1 MAPGGSA
8 REISI
13 MRKHSG
19 AKAMTERT
27 RDAETPQV
35 DLEAYRRFFEQSLD
49 ALFIIGRDGRII
61 EASKSATDLLRYTKR
76 EMRTM
81 WLRDF
86 YAQVPEL
93 DASWRDLQ
101 QKGYIK
107 DRQAKLRK
115 RDGTEI
121 ACLVTITA
129 DRTAGGEV
137 RRYHCMIRNVN
148 EYERTLESLRES
160 ERRYSL
166 LTESVMDV
174 IWIMDIDLHLT
185 YISPSVERIRGYT
198 IQEVTSQRLDE
209 MFTPESLRTALGLI
223 KEELTSKK
231 NPKDPFRLGTV
242 GLEMTR
248 KGGGT
253 VWTES
258 RVTLL
263 YGPDG
268 HPAGLMGVTRD
279 VTERRKMEASLRDS
293 ERRYRLL
300 AENITDVIWVSD
312 MNLNRTYVSP
322 SARTLQGYESAEE
335 MPQNVKDFLTPA
347 SFEVARK
354 TFARELASEN
364 RRKKN
369 MHRSWTLQLELK
381 RKDGS
386 TVWTEDKITFLRDG
400 AGKPTG
406 YLGVTRDISLR
417 KQDEDA
423 LRSLS
428 RRLVEVQELERRGIA
443 RELHDHIGQEL
454 TGLKLAL
461 EMVSRLPPQ
470 QVKAR
475 LSEVQTSI
483 NELVARVQDLSLD
496 LRPAM
501 LDDLGLV
508 PALLWHFERFTS
520 QTGVR
525 VAFKHRGMQRRFAPE
540 IETAVYRIVQEGL
553 TNVARHAGV
562 VETTVR
568 LLLNKGVLGVYIEDE
583 GIGFDTEA
591 AFARGTS
598 SGLTGMH
605 ERATLLGGQFEII
618 SAPGAGTLLVAKFP
632 ISSPVRM
639 GRGS

>member
-1 MAPGGSA
+1 MG
-8 REISI
+8 R
-13 MRKHSG
+13 HSE
-19 AKAMTERT
+19 AKARSEDT
-27 RDAETPQV
+27 RDTKALQG

-49 ALFIIGRDGRII
+49 ALFIIGRNGRII
-61 EASKSATDLLRYTKR
+61 EAGKSATDLLRYSKR
-76 EMRTM
+76 QMSRM
-81 WLRDF
+81 CLRDL
-86 YAQVPEL
+86 YVQVPEL
-93 DASWRDLQ
+93 ETIWRELE
-101 QKGYIK
+101 QKGYVK

-121 ACLVTITA
+121 DCLVTMTA
-129 DRTAGGEV
+129 DRTRDGDF
-137 RRYHCMIRNVN
+137 RQYHCMIRNVN
-148 EYERTLESLRES
+148 EYERTLEALRES

-166 LTESVMDV
+166 LAESIMDV
-174 IWIMDIDLHLT
+174 IWIMDMDLHVT
-185 YISPSVERIRGYT
+185 YISPSVERTRGYT
-198 IQEVTSQRLDE
+198 VQEVMSQRLEE
-209 MFTPESLRTALGLI
+209 MFTPESLRKAIRLI
-223 KEELTSKK
+223 EEELVNKK

-253 VWTES
+253 VWTEN

-263 YGPDG
+263 YGPEG
-268 HPAGLMGVTRD
+268 KPAGLMGVTRD
-279 VTERRKMEASLRDS
+279 VTERHKMEESLRDS

-312 MNLNRTYVSP
+312 MDLNRTYVSP
-322 SARTLQGYESAEE
+322 SANSLQGYGSAEDV
-335 MPQNVKDFLTPA
+335 PQNVQDLLTPA
-347 SFEVARK
+347 SLEVARE

-364 RRKKN
+364 KSKKN
-369 MHRSWTLQLELK
+369 THRSWTLQLELK

-400 AGKPTG
+400 AGKPIG
-406 YLGVTRDISLR
+406 FLGVTRDISRR
-417 KQDEDA
+417 KQAEDA

-428 RRLVEVQELERRGIA
+428 RRLVEVQEIERRGIA
-443 RELHDHIGQEL
+443 RELHDHVGQEL
-454 TGLKLAL
+454 TGLKLFL

-475 LSEVQTSI
+475 LSEAQVSI

-525 VAFKHRGMQRRFAPE
+525 VAFKHRGIQRRFPPE

-583 GIGFDTEA
+583 GIGFDTDA
-591 AFARGTS
+591 AFAKGTS
-598 SGLTGMH
+598 SGLTGMQ
-605 ERATLLGGQFEII
+605 ERATLLGGHFEII

-632 ISSPVRM
+632 ISSPARM
-639 GRGS
+639 GRGT

>member
-1 MAPGGSA
+1 MTRSLLSVNA
-8 REISI
+8 RDHNLP
-13 MRKHSG
+13 R
-19 AKAMTERT
+19 A
-27 RDAETPQV
+27 
-35 DLEAYRRFFEQSLD
+35 DLEAFRRFFERSLD
-49 ALFIIGRDGRII
+49 ALFILDRDGRIVD
-61 EASKSATDLLRYTKR
+61 ASKSATEVLRYSKR
-76 EMRTM
+76 EMRKM
-81 WLRDF
+81 HLRDL
-86 YAQVPEL
+86 YAQATEHEVT
-93 DASWRDLQ
+93 WKDLE
-101 QKGYIK
+101 QKGYVK

-121 ACLVTITA
+121 DCLVTVTT
-129 DRTAGGEV
+129 DRIDGHDT
-137 RRYHCMIRNVN
+137 RYYHCLIRNVN
-148 EYERTLESLRES
+148 EYERTLEALRES

-166 LTESVMDV
+166 LTESIMDV
-174 IWIMDIDLHLT
+174 IWILDMDFHIT
-185 YISPSVERIRGYT
+185 YISPSVERMRGYT
-198 IQEVTSQRLDE
+198 VQEIMSQRLDE
-209 MFTPESLRTALGLI
+209 MFTPESLQKALGLI
-223 KEELTSKK
+223 RDEILNKK
-231 NPKDPFRLGTV
+231 NPRDPFRLGTV
-242 GLEMTR
+242 ALEMTC
-248 KGGGT
+248 KGGST

-268 HPAGLMGVTRD
+268 YPAGLMGVTRD
-279 VTERRKMEASLRDS
+279 VTERRKMEESLRDS

-300 AENITDVIWVSD
+300 AENITDVIWVAD

-322 SARTLQGYESAEE
+322 SARSLQGYESAEE
-335 MPQNVKDFLTPA
+335 MPHNVKDLLTPA
-347 SFEVARK
+347 SYEVARE
-354 TFARELASEN
+354 TFARELAAEKKK
-364 RRKKN
+364 KKN
-369 MHRSWTLQLELK
+369 VHRSWTLQLELK

-400 AGKPTG
+400 NGKPIG

-417 KQDEDA
+417 KQAEDA

-428 RRLVEVQELERRGIA
+428 RRLVEVQEMERRSIA

-454 TGLKLAL
+454 TGLKLFL
-461 EMVSRLPPQ
+461 EMVSRLPPH

-475 LSEVQTSI
+475 LSEAQSSI

-525 VAFKHRGMQRRFAPE
+525 VAFKHRGIQRRFAPE

-562 VETTVR
+562 TETKVR
-568 LLLNKGVLGVYIEDE
+568 LLLNKGVLSVYIEDE
-583 GIGFDTEA
+583 GIGFDTDA

-632 ISSPVRM
+632 ISGSVRM
-639 GRGS
+639 GRGT

>member
-1 MAPGGSA
+1 
-8 REISI
+8 
-13 MRKHSG
+13 MRG
-19 AKAMTERT
+19 
-27 RDAETPQV
+27 DAE
-35 DLEAYRRFFEQSLD
+35 AYHRFFEQSLD

-61 EASKSATDLLRYTKR
+61 DVSKSATDMLRYSKR
-76 EMRTM
+76 QVTNMH
-81 WLRDF
+81 LRDL
-86 YAQVPEL
+86 YAQIAEQQ
-93 DASWRDLQ
+93 ATWRDLE

-121 ACLVTITA
+121 DCLVTMTA
-129 DRTAGGEV
+129 DRTSDGDV
-137 RRYHCMIRNVN
+137 RQYHGMIRNIN
-148 EYERTLESLRES
+148 EYERTLEALRES

-166 LTESVMDV
+166 LAESIMDV
-174 IWIMDIDLHLT
+174 IWIMDINFRLT
-185 YISPSVERIRGYT
+185 YLSPSVERMRGYT
-198 IQEVTSQRLDE
+198 VQEIMSQHLDE
-209 MFTPESLRTALGLI
+209 MFTPESLQRALALI
-223 KEELTSKK
+223 QEEILSKE
-231 NPKDPFRLGTV
+231 NPDDPFRLGTV
-242 GLEMTR
+242 GLEMTC

-279 VTERRKMEASLRDS
+279 VTERRKMEESLRDS

-300 AENITDVIWVSD
+300 AENITDVIWVAD

-322 SARTLQGYESAEE
+322 SAKSLQGYESAED
-335 MPQNVKDFLTPA
+335 MPQTVKDLLTPA
-347 SFEVARK
+347 SFEVARE
-354 TFARELASEN
+354 TFAREMALEK

-369 MHRSWTLQLELK
+369 VHRSWTLEIELK

-386 TVWTEDKITFLRDG
+386 TVWTEDKVTFLRDG
-400 AGKPTG
+400 AGRPTG
-406 YLGVTRDISLR
+406 YLGVTRDITLR
-417 KQDEDA
+417 KQAEDA

-428 RRLVEVQELERRGIA
+428 RRLVEVQEIERRGIA

-454 TGLKLAL
+454 TGLKLFL

-475 LSEVQTSI
+475 LSEAQVSI
-483 NELVARVQDLSLD
+483 NELVSRVQDLSLD

-508 PALLWHFERFTS
+508 PALLWHFERFTG

-583 GIGFDTEA
+583 GIGFDTDA

-598 SGLTGMH
+598 SGLTGMQ

-632 ISSPVRM
+632 TSSSGRM
-639 GRGS
+639 GRGT

>member
-1 MAPGGSA
+1 MGRHLG
-8 REISI
+8 
-13 MRKHSG
+13 
-19 AKAMTERT
+19 TEPRSE
-27 RDAETPQV
+27 DLQDQNSPHA
-35 DLEAYRRFFEQSLD
+35 DLEAYRRFFEHSLD
-49 ALFIIGRDGRII
+49 ALFIVRNDGRII
-61 EASKSATDLLRYTKR
+61 EASRAAADLLRYSKR
-76 EMRTM
+76 QMRIM
-81 WLRDF
+81 SLRDL
-86 YAQVPEL
+86 YAQAAEH
-93 DASWRDLQ
+93 DICWKDLE
-101 QKGYIK
+101 QKGYVK

-121 ACLVTITA
+121 DCLVTMTA
-129 DRTAGGEV
+129 DRAGDGDV
-137 RRYHCMIRNVN
+137 GQYHCLIRNVN
-148 EYERTLESLRES
+148 EYERTLEALRES

-166 LTESVMDV
+166 LTESIMDV
-174 IWIMDIDLHLT
+174 IWIMDMNFQIT
-185 YISPSVERIRGYT
+185 YMSPSVERMRGYT
-198 IQEVTSQRLDE
+198 VQEIMSQRLDE
-209 MFTPESLRTALGLI
+209 MFAPESLQKALGLI
-223 KEELTSKK
+223 QEEILNKR

-242 GLEMTR
+242 GLEMTC
-248 KGGGT
+248 KAGGT

-268 HPAGLMGVTRD
+268 YPAGLMGVTRD
-279 VTERRKMEASLRDS
+279 VTERRKMEESLRDS

-300 AENITDVIWVSD
+300 AENITDVIWVAD

-322 SARTLQGYESAEE
+322 SAKSLQGYKSAEDI
-335 MPQNVKDFLTPA
+335 PHNVKDLLTPA
-347 SFEVARK
+347 SFEVARE
-354 TFARELASEN
+354 TFARELAAEK
-364 RRKKN
+364 RKKKN
-369 MHRSWTLQLELK
+369 VHRSWTLQLELK

-400 AGKPTG
+400 TGKPIG

-417 KQDEDA
+417 KQAEDA

-428 RRLVEVQELERRGIA
+428 RRLVEVQEMERRGIA

-454 TGLKLAL
+454 TGLKLFL

-470 QVKAR
+470 QLKAR
-475 LSEVQTSI
+475 LSEAQTSI
-483 NELVARVQDLSLD
+483 NELVTRVQDLSLD

-562 VETTVR
+562 VDATIR
-568 LLLNKGVLGVYIEDE
+568 LLINKGILSVYIEDE
-583 GIGFDTEA
+583 GIGFDTDA

-632 ISSPVRM
+632 ISSSART
-639 GRGS
+639 GRGT

>member
-1 MAPGGSA
+1 MPRDQGPKPRSRATQDPNAPHA
-8 REISI
+8 
-13 MRKHSG
+13 
-19 AKAMTERT
+19 
-27 RDAETPQV
+27 

-49 ALFIIGRDGRII
+49 ALFVVGPDGRIL
-61 EASKSATDLLRYTKR
+61 EASKSATDLLRYSKR
-76 EMRTM
+76 QMRM
-81 WLRDF
+81 MSLRDL
-86 YAQVPEL
+86 YAQAAEHEII
-93 DASWRDLQ
+93 WRDLSR
-101 QKGYIK
+101 KGYMK

-121 ACLVTITA
+121 DCLVTMTT
-129 DRTAGGEV
+129 DLMDDGDV
-137 RRYHCMIRNVN
+137 RQYHCMIRNVN
-148 EYERTLESLRES
+148 EYERTLEALRES

-166 LTESVMDV
+166 LAESIMDV
-174 IWIMDIDLHLT
+174 IWIMDMNFQLT
-185 YISPSVERIRGYT
+185 YLSPSVERMRGYT
-198 IQEVTSQRLDE
+198 VQEVMSQRLDE
-209 MFTPESLRTALGLI
+209 TLPPESLQKAIGLI
-223 KEELTSKK
+223 EEEILNKK
-231 NPKDPFRLGTV
+231 SPKDPFRLGTV
-242 GLEMTR
+242 ALEMTC

-268 HPAGLMGVTRD
+268 YPAGLMGVTRD
-279 VTERRKMEASLRDS
+279 VTDRRKMEESLRDS

-300 AENITDVIWVSD
+300 AENITDVIWVAD

-322 SARTLQGYESAEE
+322 SAKSLQGYKSAEE
-335 MPQNVKDFLTPA
+335 IPQNVQHLLTPA
-347 SFEVARK
+347 SFAVARE
-354 TFARELASEN
+354 TFARELAAE
-364 RRKKN
+364 RRKKKN
-369 MHRSWTLQLELK
+369 VHRSWTLELELK

-386 TVWTEDKITFLRDG
+386 TVWTEDRITFLRDG
-400 AGKPTG
+400 NGKPTG

-417 KQDEDA
+417 KHAEDA

-428 RRLVEVQELERRGIA
+428 RRLVEVQEIERRGIA

-454 TGLKLAL
+454 TGLKLFL

-470 QVKAR
+470 LVKAR
-475 LSEVQTSI
+475 LSEAQRSI

-520 QTGVR
+520 QTGVH
-525 VAFKHRGMQRRFAPE
+525 VAFKHRGIQTRFAPE

-568 LLLNKGVLGVYIEDE
+568 LLLNKGILGVYIEDE
-583 GIGFDTEA
+583 GIGFDVDA

-632 ISSPVRM
+632 ISFSAKT
-639 GRGS
+639 GRAHEQENYYRPR

>member
-1 MAPGGSA
+1 MMESTG
-8 REISI
+8 
-13 MRKHSG
+13 
-19 AKAMTERT
+19 
-27 RDAETPQV
+27 DADTPQV
-35 DLEAYRRFFEQSLD
+35 DLQAYRRFFEQSLD

-76 EMRTM
+76 QMSMM
-81 WLRDF
+81 WLRDL

-93 DASWRDLQ
+93 EASWRNLQ

-107 DRQAKLRK
+107 DQQAKLRK

-121 ACLVTITA
+121 ACLVTITG
-129 DRTAGGEV
+129 DRTADGKV

-148 EYERTLESLRES
+148 EYERTLEALRES

-185 YISPSVERIRGYT
+185 YISPSVERIRGYA

-209 MFTPESLRTALGLI
+209 MLTPESLQRALGLI

-279 VTERRKMEASLRDS
+279 VSERRKMEESLRDS

-322 SARTLQGYESAEE
+322 SAKSLQGYESAEDI
-335 MPQNVKDFLTPA
+335 PQKVKDVLTPA
-347 SFEVARK
+347 SFEIARE
-354 TFARELASEN
+354 TFSRELALELK
-364 RRKKN
+364 RKKN

-400 AGKPTG
+400 SGKPVG
-406 YLGVTRDISLR
+406 FLGVTRDISLR
-417 KQDEDA
+417 KQAEDA

-428 RRLVEVQELERRGIA
+428 RRLVEVQEIERRGIA
-443 RELHDHIGQEL
+443 RELHDHVGQEL
-454 TGLKLAL
+454 TGLKLSL
-461 EMVSRLPPQ
+461 EMVSRLPPH

-475 LSEVQTSI
+475 LSEAQSSI

-562 VETTVR
+562 VDATVR
-568 LLLNKGVLGVYIEDE
+568 LLLNKGVLGIYIEDE

-598 SGLTGMH
+598 SGLTGMQ

-632 ISSPVRM
+632 ISSPART

>member
-1 MAPGGSA
+1 MGRHLETKSRSEDAQDPNAPHA
-8 REISI
+8 
-13 MRKHSG
+13 
-19 AKAMTERT
+19 
-27 RDAETPQV
+27 
-35 DLEAYRRFFEQSLD
+35 DLDAYRRFFEQSLD
-49 ALFIIGRDGRII
+49 ALFMVDRDGRII
-61 EASKSATDLLRYTKR
+61 EASKSATDLLRYSKR
-76 EMRTM
+76 QIRVMSF
-81 WLRDF
+81 RDL
-86 YAQVPEL
+86 YAQAAEYET
-93 DASWRDLQ
+93 SWRVLE

-121 ACLVTITA
+121 DCLVTMTA
-129 DRTAGGEV
+129 DRSGDGDV
-137 RRYHCMIRNVN
+137 RQYHCMIRNVN
-148 EYERTLESLRES
+148 EYERTLEALRES

-166 LTESVMDV
+166 LTESIMDV
-174 IWIMDIDLHLT
+174 IWIMDINFHIT
-185 YISPSVERIRGYT
+185 YMSPSVERMRGYT
-198 IQEVTSQRLDE
+198 IQEIMSQRLDE
-209 MFTPESLRTALGLI
+209 MFPPESLQKALRMI
-223 KEELTSKK
+223 EEEILNKK
-231 NPKDPFRLGTV
+231 NPDPFRLGTV
-242 GLEMTR
+242 GLEMTC

-268 HPAGLMGVTRD
+268 YPAGLMGVTRD
-279 VTERRKMEASLRDS
+279 VTERRKMEESLRDS

-300 AENITDVIWVSD
+300 AENITDVIWVAD

-322 SARTLQGYESAEE
+322 SAKSLQGYKSADD
-335 MPQNVKDFLTPA
+335 MPNSVKDLLTPT
-347 SFEVARK
+347 SFEVARE
-354 TFARELASEN
+354 TFARELAAEKG
-364 RRKKN
+364 RKKN

-386 TVWTEDKITFLRDG
+386 TVWTEDKVTFLRDG
-400 AGKPTG
+400 TGKPTG

-417 KQDEDA
+417 KQDQDA

-428 RRLVEVQELERRGIA
+428 RRLVEVQEIERRSIA

-470 QVKAR
+470 QVKAK
-475 LSEVQTSI
+475 LSEAQGSI

-525 VAFKHRGMQRRFAPE
+525 VAFKHRGIQRRFAPE

-568 LLLNKGVLGVYIEDE
+568 LLLNRGVLGVYIEDE
-583 GIGFDTEA
+583 GIGFDTDA

-598 SGLTGMH
+598 SGLTGMQ

-632 ISSPVRM
+632 ISSSARM
-639 GRGS
+639 GRGT

>member
-1 MAPGGSA
+1 
-8 REISI
+8 
-13 MRKHSG
+13 MRRHQGTKSRSEDIPDPNASH
-19 AKAMTERT
+19 ADTA
-27 RDAETPQV
+27 
-35 DLEAYRRFFEQSLD
+35 AYRRFFEQSLD
-49 ALFIIGRDGRII
+49 ALFMVGSDGRII
-61 EASKSATDLLRYTKR
+61 EASKSAIDLLRYSKR
-76 EMRTM
+76 QIRVMSF
-81 WLRDF
+81 RDL
-86 YAQVPEL
+86 YAQATEYES
-93 DASWRDLQ
+93 SWRDLE

-121 ACLVTITA
+121 DCLVTMTA
-129 DRTAGGEV
+129 DRVGDGCV
-137 RRYHCMIRNVN
+137 RQYHCMIRNVN
-148 EYERTLESLRES
+148 EYERTLEALRES

-166 LTESVMDV
+166 LTESIMDV
-174 IWIMDIDLHLT
+174 IWIMDIDFHIT
-185 YISPSVERIRGYT
+185 YMSPSVERMRGYT
-198 IQEVTSQRLDE
+198 VQEIMSQSLDE
-209 MFTPESLRTALGLI
+209 MFPPESLQKALGLI
-223 KEELTSKK
+223 QEEILNKK
-231 NPKDPFRLGTV
+231 NPDDPFRLGTV
-242 GLEMTR
+242 GLEMTC

-263 YGPDG
+263 YGPHG
-268 HPAGLMGVTRD
+268 YPAGLMGVTRD
-279 VTERRKMEASLRDS
+279 VTERRKMEESLRDS

-300 AENITDVIWVSD
+300 AENITDVIWVAD

-322 SARTLQGYESAEE
+322 SAKSLQGYMSAED
-335 MPQNVKDFLTPA
+335 MPNSVKELLAPT
-347 SFEVARK
+347 SYQVARE
-354 TFARELASEN
+354 TFARELAAEKG
-364 RRKKN
+364 RKKN
-369 MHRSWTLQLELK
+369 VHRSWTLQLELK

-386 TVWTEDKITFLRDG
+386 TVWTEDKVTFLRDG
-400 AGKPTG
+400 AGKPIG

-417 KQDEDA
+417 KQAEDA

-428 RRLVEVQELERRGIA
+428 RRLVEVQEIERRGIA

-454 TGLKLAL
+454 TGLKLSL

-475 LSEVQTSI
+475 LSEAQGAI

-525 VAFKHRGMQRRFAPE
+525 VAFKHRGIQRRFAPE

-568 LLLNKGVLGVYIEDE
+568 LLLNKGILGVYIEDE
-583 GIGFDTEA
+583 GIGFDTDA

-632 ISSPVRM
+632 ISSPARM
-639 GRGS
+639 GRSA

>member
-1 MAPGGSA
+1 MRRHSETKSRPEGAQDPNAP
-8 REISI
+8 
-13 MRKHSG
+13 H
-19 AKAMTERT
+19 
-27 RDAETPQV
+27 AEL
-35 DLEAYRRFFEQSLD
+35 DAYRRFFEHSLD
-49 ALFIIGRDGRII
+49 ALFMVGRDGRIV
-61 EASKSATDLLRYTKR
+61 EASRSATDLLRYSKR
-76 EMRTM
+76 QIRMM
-81 WLRDF
+81 SLRDL
-86 YAQVPEL
+86 YAQAAEHET
-93 DASWRDLQ
+93 SWRDLK

-121 ACLVTITA
+121 DCLVTMTA
-129 DRTAGGEV
+129 DRAGDGGV
-137 RRYHCMIRNVN
+137 RQYHCMIRNVN
-148 EYERTLESLRES
+148 EYERTLEALRES

-166 LTESVMDV
+166 LTESIMDV
-174 IWIMDIDLHLT
+174 IWIMDISFHIT
-185 YISPSVERIRGYT
+185 YMSPSVERMRGYT
-198 IQEVTSQRLDE
+198 VQEIMSQSLDE
-209 MFTPESLRTALGLI
+209 MFPPESLQKALGLI
-223 KEELTSKK
+223 QEEILNKK
-231 NPKDPFRLGTV
+231 NPEDPFRLGTV
-242 GLEMTR
+242 GLEMTC

-263 YGPDG
+263 YGPNG
-268 HPAGLMGVTRD
+268 YPAGLMGVTRD
-279 VTERRKMEASLRDS
+279 VTERRKMEESLRDS

-300 AENITDVIWVSD
+300 AENITDVIWVAD

-322 SARTLQGYESAEE
+322 SAKSLQGYKSADD
-335 MPQNVKDFLTPA
+335 MPNSVKDLLTPT
-347 SFEVARK
+347 SFEVARE

-369 MHRSWTLQLELK
+369 IHRSWTLQLELK

-400 AGKPTG
+400 VGKPIG

-417 KQDEDA
+417 KQDQDA

-428 RRLVEVQELERRGIA
+428 RRLVEVQEIERRGIA

-470 QVKAR
+470 QVKAS
-475 LSEVQTSI
+475 LSEAQDSI

-525 VAFKHRGMQRRFAPE
+525 VAFKHRGIQRRFAPE

-562 VETTVR
+562 VETTAR
-568 LLLNKGVLGVYIEDE
+568 LLLNRGVLGVYIEDE
-583 GIGFDTEA
+583 GIGFDTDA

-598 SGLTGMH
+598 SGLTGMQ
-605 ERATLLGGQFEII
+605 ERATLLGGHFEII

-632 ISSPVRM
+632 ISSSSRV
-639 GRGS
+639 GRGT